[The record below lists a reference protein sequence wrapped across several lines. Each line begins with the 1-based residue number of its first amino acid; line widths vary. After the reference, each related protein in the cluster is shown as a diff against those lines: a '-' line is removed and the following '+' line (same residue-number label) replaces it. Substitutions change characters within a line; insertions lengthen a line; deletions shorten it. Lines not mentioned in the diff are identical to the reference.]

1 MLSLSYFQDLMRSI
15 PLANLPDKGAKFM
28 QNLEELQRQID
39 TINARLKQAPVIT
52 SKPSTVNGP
61 QTKLS
66 DFFTYQQQQ
75 QRGPIQI
82 PAQVMA
88 YQYAGMVLKKF

>member
-1 MLSLSYFQDLMRSI
+1 MLAFTFKFQDLMKAI

-39 TINARLKQAPVIT
+39 VINARLKQAPAVT
-52 SKPSTVNGP
+52 SRPSTTNGQ
-61 QTKLS
+61 QTKLPN
-66 DFFTYQQQQ
+66 FFTYQQQQ
-75 QRGPIQI
+75 QQRGSIQI

-88 YQYAGMVLKKF
+88 YQYAGNY